1 MNKNMKKTMLW
12 TPRISAILFV
22 LFISIFALDVFEA
35 DKSLGETLVGLFIHL
50 IPSILLTIA
59 IILAWRWEWV
69 GAVSFA
75 GWAILYFAMAR
86 GFEWFVYLIV
96 AGIPLII
103 GIFFLV
109 DWVYRKQIHTA

>member
-1 MNKNMKKTMLW
+1 MNKTMRKTMFW
-12 TPRISAILFV
+12 TPRISAVLFV

-69 GAVSFA
+69 GTVAFA
-75 GWAILYFAMAR
+75 GWAIVYFTTAR
-86 GFEWFVYLIV
+86 GFEWFVYALI

-109 DWVYRKQIHTA
+109 DWVYRKEIHTA